1 MSDTRLEQRREKA
14 SERMPVGLWRML
26 MAALAIVTTGG
37 LYLYGVRGAAMLMEL
52 ATVLCL

>member
-1 MSDTRLEQRREKA
+1 MSETRLEQRRE
-14 SERMPVGLWRML
+14 EPDGRMPTGLRR
-26 MAALAIVTTGG
+26 ALWAVLALVTAGG